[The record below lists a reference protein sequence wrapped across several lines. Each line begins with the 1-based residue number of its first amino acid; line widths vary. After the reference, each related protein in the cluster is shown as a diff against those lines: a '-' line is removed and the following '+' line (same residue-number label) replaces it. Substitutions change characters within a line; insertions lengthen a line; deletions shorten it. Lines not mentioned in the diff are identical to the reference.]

1 VRLTRLL
8 AAADARGGKSLHRE
22 RAGRRDARY
31 VELPLGDHS
40 LSRQEDLLR
49 FFLEMERF
57 LTRYLDDQ

>member
-1 VRLTRLL
+1 MCLTRLL
-8 AAADARGGKSLHRE
+8 AAADARGGKSLHRQ

-31 VELPLGDHS
+31 VELPLGDQ

>member
-8 AAADARGGKSLHRE
+8 AAADARGGKSLHRQ

-49 FFLEMERF
+49 FFLEWSAS
-57 LTRYLDDQ
+57 